1 MGGRVCPVSFFLG
14 GSSQEMSITSRLQQV
29 QAAMANRRD
38 HLHATQIGQLLDKLH
53 RNKSVIAMCGHFSAG
68 KSSLINT
75 MCGATV
81 LASGPIPTSAN
92 LVMIENVEHSQPEA
106 IVQFKQRL
114 DELPRIEKVPLDHID
129 ELSKNGQ
136 EVERIDIHISVPLLA
151 DQLILMDT
159 PGVDSTDDAHRMAT
173 ESALHLADVVFYV
186 TDYNHVQSEVNFNF
200 TKRLKDWGKPVYII
214 INQVDKHNEQELSFE
229 QFVADVKNAFAD
241 WGIVADG
248 YLFISVKQPGHPRSE
263 WYKLME
269 LFEQLKLSS
278 EAIVQA
284 SVILSCSHL
293 IKEHVTAVYP
303 EQLIPEPDRLSLEE
317 LKLQLDQLHDA
328 MEQVHQRPITLKQ
341 QFRDELTR
349 LVNNANIM
357 PATARDLASVYLQSR
372 KPGFRVGLL
381 FSDSK
386 TKAETAER
394 LRIFTEIVQDHT
406 DKQLVWHLN
415 HLLKTYEQLPEIS
428 PLLQKQRVTISDLQQ
443 RLTSEWIAA
452 QVNIASGFTN
462 EYTMIFSAQLTE
474 HIKANYRKQA
484 TELFEYITDALSEDA
499 KQSVATIQARVEE
512 LTVLLR
518 QLTDAHQL
526 EEERNDYQTR
536 LLYELEQLQD
546 QTIIYPDPDTIIE
559 DSHSEQLTGS
569 MYSSQGSTT
578 SPSFSLSMIDTT
590 QANSNQNQE
599 LLDKFQYS
607 TIMKQMAERLTQ
619 SADLLEPLQS
629 LTGIRRSLLDR
640 AKKLKDHQFT
650 IALFGA
656 FSAGKSSFANALM
669 GQSILPVSP
678 NPTTAA
684 INRIVPASEQWPHL
698 SARIRMKSME
708 AVLADIHYS
717 FNMLGDEQSFES
729 IERAVSAIR
738 SLDIH
743 RVPSRGKAHLSFLQA
758 IERGWYDIQLR
769 LGTEW
774 KADEEE
780 YRQYVANESKSCFVE
795 RIDLHYSSTFTD
807 QGVIL
812 VDTPGADS
820 IHARHTGVAFDY
832 IKNAD
837 AIFFVTYYNHAFSQS
852 DKQFLLQLGRVK
864 DSFELDKMFFII
876 NAADLADSVKELEV
890 VINHVSQ
897 QLQQHGI
904 RNPRIYPISSRLA
917 LEARIEHNAEALERS
932 GMQVFEDSFATF
944 AIEELAGVALRS
956 AELELDKA
964 VQAVRLGIEQSR
976 LSAEQVQLNNEQRR
990 SLLPIIQAEM
1000 ESNLEQLGASSIRQ
1014 ELDELLYYVK
1024 QRCSFRFGDWY
1035 NDAFH
1040 PSALQEDGRNMNMAL
1055 IGAWKQLQ
1063 QSASIEV
1070 SQEVLATSLR
1080 MENYIRVQLK
1090 SWESRLLLMITE
1102 RNESFIAEEFILESF
1117 VTPEVGQSI
1126 AQPVL
1131 DEKVFR
1137 KHFKNAKAFFEGEG
1151 KGQLRSVLHSV
1162 IDAAISM
1169 YVDEHEQQMGSYY
1182 EQLFIKEARR
1192 ISAQLIEQ
1200 FRLYSEGFTFNGNN
1214 YIDLTEIETRLTRIL
1229 H

>member
-1 MGGRVCPVSFFLG
+1 
-14 GSSQEMSITSRLQQV
+14 MSITTTLQQV
-29 QAAMANRRD
+29 QAAMADRGD

-53 RNKSVIAMCGHFSAG
+53 RNKAVIAMCGHFSAG

-92 LVMIENVEHSQPEA
+92 LVMIENVEHSPPEA
-106 IVQFKQRL
+106 IVQYKTGTKEVIPTQVGFQLNTLVSHDGFISK
-114 DELPRIEKVPLDHID
+114 ID
-129 ELSKNGQ
+129 GLSKNGL
-136 EVERIDIHISVPLLA
+136 EVERIDIHLSVPLLA

-229 QFVADVKNAFAD
+229 RFVADVKNAFAD

-248 YLFISVKQPGHPRSE
+248 YLFISVKQPEHPRSE

-269 LFEQLKLSS
+269 LFEQLKAGS

-284 SVILSCSHL
+284 SVILSCTHL
-293 IKEHVTAVYP
+293 VKEHVAAVYP
-303 EQLIPEPDRLSLEE
+303 EHILPELDRLSLTEV
-317 LKLQLDQLHDA
+317 KLLLDQLHVA
-328 MEQVHQRPITLKQ
+328 MEQAHQGPLTLKQ

-357 PATARDLASVYLQSR
+357 PATARDLAGAYLQSR

-381 FSDSK
+381 FSDTK
-386 TKAETAER
+386 TKAEAAER
-394 LRIFTEIVQDHT
+394 LRLFTEMVQDHT

-415 HLLKTYEQLPEIS
+415 HLLQSYKQLPEIS
-428 PLLQKQRVTISDLQQ
+428 PLLQKQRITIPDIQPYV
-443 RLTSEWIAA
+443 TSEWIAS
-452 QVNIASGFTN
+452 QVNMASGFTN
-462 EYTMIFSAQLTE
+462 EYTMIFTSQLTE
-474 HIKANYRKQA
+474 HMKSSYRKQA
-484 TELFEYITDALSEDA
+484 TELFEYIAEALREDA
-499 KQSVATIQARVEE
+499 NQSAVTIQARVEE
-512 LTVLLR
+512 LTVQLT
-518 QLTDAHQL
+518 QLTDAHLL
-526 EEERNDYQTR
+526 EEERNEYQTR
-536 LLYELEQLQD
+536 LLSELEQIND
-546 QTIIYPDPDTIIE
+546 QTMIYPDPDRIVE
-559 DSHSEQLTGS
+559 GDHSEQLTRS
-569 MYSSQGSTT
+569 MHVHSSQGSTT
-578 SPSFSLSMIDTT
+578 SPSFSLSILDTVQT
-590 QANSNQNQE
+590 EIKQNHE
-599 LLDKFQYS
+599 MPDKFQYR
-607 TIMKQMAERLTQ
+607 TIMEQMAERLSQ

-629 LTGIRRSLLDR
+629 ITGIRRSLLER
-640 AKKLKDHQFT
+640 AKKLKEHQFT

-684 INRIVPASEQWPHL
+684 INRIVPVSEQWPHL
-698 SARIRMKSME
+698 SARIRMKSIE
-708 AVLADIHYS
+708 AVLADIRYS

-729 IERAVSAIR
+729 IEHAVSAIR
-738 SLDIH
+738 SIAIH
-743 RVPSRGKAHLSFLQA
+743 RVTSRGKAHLSFLQA
-758 IERGWYDIQLR
+758 IERGWHDIQLR

-774 KADEEE
+774 MANEEE

-837 AIFFVTYYNHAFSQS
+837 AILFVTYYNHAFSQS

-876 NAADLADSVKELEV
+876 NAADLADSMKELEE
-890 VINHVSQ
+890 VIDHVSQ
-897 QLQQHGI
+897 QLQLHGI

-932 GMQVFEDSFATF
+932 GMQVFENSFATF
-944 AIEELAGVALRS
+944 AVEELAGVALRS

-964 VQAVRLGIEQSR
+964 MQAVRLGIRQSR
-976 LSAEQVQLNNEQRR
+976 LSTEQVQQNNEHRR
-990 SLLPIIQAEM
+990 SLLPIIQSEI
-1000 ESNLEQLGASSIRQ
+1000 ESNIEQLVASHIRQ

-1040 PSALQEDGRNMNMAL
+1040 PSALKEDGRNMSMAL
-1055 IGAWKQLQ
+1055 NVAWRQLQ

-1080 MENYIRVQLK
+1080 MENYLRVQLR
-1090 SWESRLLLMITE
+1090 SWEARLLLIITE
-1102 RNESFIAEEFILESF
+1102 RNEQFIAEEFILESF
-1117 VTPEVGQSI
+1117 VTPEVGESI

-1131 DEKVFR
+1131 DDKIFR
-1137 KHFKNAKAFFEGEG
+1137 KHFKSAKAFFEGDG
-1151 KGQLRSVLHSV
+1151 KGQLRGVLHSV

-1169 YVDEHEQQMGSYY
+1169 YVHEHEQQLGSYY
-1182 EQLFIKEARR
+1182 EQLFIKEAHRV
-1192 ISAQLIEQ
+1192 SAQLLEQ
-1200 FRLYSEGFTFNGNN
+1200 LRMYSDGFTLNDNTI
-1214 YIDLTEIETRLTRIL
+1214 IDLIHIETRLARIL